1 MEMQTFMK
9 IWYHIDYFSSLFEQR
24 QQIFMCS
31 KPLQVIIFFFYFS
44 IFFFLF

>member
-9 IWYHIDYFSSLFEQR
+9 ICYHIIEYFSNFLEQR

-31 KPLQVIIFFFYFS
+31 KTLQ
-44 IFFFLF
+44 